1 MLPRLL
7 ACTLA
12 AITLV
17 STLAID
23 QGDGGAGDGMPCYSG
38 IRVPPIPEGG
48 TAQCPNT
55 IVSSEKV
62 VDCPDVMIDKGGL
75 YGTSTGYCESYTFNP
90 GLGHPH
96 NLCLLIWSQCQA
108 EPSQHKP
115 SFQMQCEEAQKF
127 AVPEAYPEAAVAG
140 KSFDAGEKRC
150 CRSTAANGLPCNS
163 GIDSWMGISYEALE
177 NIGAAL
183 VVAACFCLCCIKM
196 CFHPT
201 SRPDAYIPIK
211 ATRVDEVRVV
221 SP

>member
-75 YGTSTGYCESYTFNP
+75 YGTSTGY
-90 GLGHPH
+90 
-96 NLCLLIWSQCQA
+96 W
-108 EPSQHKP
+108 
-115 SFQMQCEEAQKF
+115 
-127 AVPEAYPEAAVAG
+127 
-140 KSFDAGEKRC
+140 
-150 CRSTAANGLPCNS
+150 
-163 GIDSWMGISYEALE
+163 
-177 NIGAAL
+177 
-183 VVAACFCLCCIKM
+183 
-196 CFHPT
+196 
-201 SRPDAYIPIK
+201 
-211 ATRVDEVRVV
+211 
-221 SP
+221 

>member
-1 MLPRLL
+1 
-7 ACTLA
+7 
-12 AITLV
+12 
-17 STLAID
+17 
-23 QGDGGAGDGMPCYSG
+23 MP
-38 IRVPPIPEGG
+38 PPPSE
-48 TAQCPNT
+48 PPLHPH
-55 IVSSEKV
+55 SSH
-62 VDCPDVMIDKGGL
+62 PL
-75 YGTSTGYCESYTFNP
+75 HPTPPPPHRHPSESYTFNP

-150 CRSTAANGLPCNS
+150 CRSAAANGLPCNS

-196 CFHPT
+196 YVACA
-201 SRPDAYIPIK
+201 RGGGGREQLGWVWVCAAAAADA
-211 ATRVDEVRVV
+211 ASDA
-221 SP
+221 SAGAS